1 MIKSIK
7 IEKYLHDPN
16 AQPDEIVGLPLVARM
31 EKEQAP
37 TNQHSHRFTELVIV
51 LSGKGVQQA
60 NGFRHEVSGGD
71 VWVIPTGGTHCYLEC
86 DKLSLVNILF
96 DLDKLPIP
104 FMDMHLLPGFHE
116 LFPDAEKFFLE
127 AKPYPGYRLSESLLK
142 ELKPFIEE
150 MLAECKNFTPGR
162 NYRLLSLFMM
172 IVGKLICNYPQ
183 PAVQLSGNLF
193 PAYQLSEVIGFL
205 NREYRNKIT
214 LHDILKRIPMSR
226 STLNRNFIKAFGMSP
241 IQYLNKIRLD
251 HAAQMLTSTDLSIGE
266 IAQQSGFDDSNY
278 FTRIFHK
285 KYGTTP
291 GKWRKTSR

>member
-1 MIKSIK
+1 M
-7 IEKYLHDPN
+7 HDPN
-16 AQPDEIVGLPLVARM
+16 AQPDEIVGLPLVARK

-266 IAQQSGFDDSNY
+266 IAQLSGFDDSNY

-291 GKWRKTSR
+291 GKWRRNSR

>member
-1 MIKSIK
+1 MHNPDA
-7 IEKYLHDPN
+7 L
-16 AQPDEIVGLPLVARM
+16 PDEIVGLPLVARM

-37 TNQHSHRFTELVIV
+37 TSQHSHRFTELVIV

-116 LFPDAEKFFLE
+116 LFPDAEKFCFE
-127 AKPYPGYRLSESLLK
+127 AKPYPGYRMSESLLK

-241 IQYLNKIRLD
+241 IHYLNKIRLD

-291 GKWRKTSR
+291 GKWRKNSR